1 LDGLFS
7 MIYEKIPKLYQTLY
21 QDCDI
26 IGSMLHL
33 YRRHS
38 SDCKYAG
45 TEIETKCTCPIWC
58 DGALNGKRIRRATGL
73 RDWARAQ
80 RKVEVWEEHP
90 ATMAPP
96 ESDTRTVEDAVKLYL
111 ADCAARKL
119 AESSVDSYTNTL
131 AHLTAF
137 RPGLLVKNVTLEL
150 LTEFRVFR
158 PGTPNTAI
166 KELEHLRAF
175 FGFCRDRKWVDENHA
190 LKLKRPKDPDCPTM
204 PYEQEEVE
212 KILAAC
218 DELRDSNPAT
228 REQNRNRA
236 RAMVLVMLYTGFRI
250 SDTMRLERR
259 RVDMTTG
266 KILIMVMKTGRKLYG
281 RIAEDGLEALRQL
294 EHQSGPY
301 FFWNGQ
307 SKLRS
312 IIGVARVTI
321 SRVLKQ
327 AGVEGK
333 PHRFRDTFSV
343 QLLNNGEDI
352 RVVQQLLGHSSLRT
366 TEKHYAP
373 FVQGTQKILDTATA
387 KLDWSIGQKK
397 IHLVRSA

>member
-1 LDGLFS
+1 
-7 MIYEKIPKLYQTLY
+7 
-21 QDCDI
+21 
-26 IGSMLHL
+26 
-33 YRRHS
+33 
-38 SDCKYAG
+38 
-45 TEIETKCTCPIWC
+45 
-58 DGALNGKRIRRATGL
+58 
-73 RDWARAQ
+73 
-80 RKVEVWEEHP
+80 
-90 ATMAPP
+90 
-96 ESDTRTVEDAVKLYL
+96 
-111 ADCAARKL
+111 
-119 AESSVDSYTNTL
+119 
-131 AHLTAF
+131 
-137 RPGLLVKNVTLEL
+137 
-150 LTEFRVFR
+150 
-158 PGTPNTAI
+158 
-166 KELEHLRAF
+166 
-175 FGFCRDRKWVDENHA
+175 
-190 LKLKRPKDPDCPTM
+190 
-204 PYEQEEVE
+204 
-212 KILAAC
+212 
-218 DELRDSNPAT
+218 LRDSNPAT

-387 KLDWSIGQKK
+387 KLDWSMGQKK